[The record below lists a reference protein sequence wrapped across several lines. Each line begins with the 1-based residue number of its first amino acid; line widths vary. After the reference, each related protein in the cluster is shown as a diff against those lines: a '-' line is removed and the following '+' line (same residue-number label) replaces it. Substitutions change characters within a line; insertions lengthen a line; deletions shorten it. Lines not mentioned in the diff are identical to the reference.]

1 MIHRRDALKAF
12 TALSGAL
19 IARPLTA
26 AAAGA
31 TKVRVTLVR
40 WPYT

>member
-1 MIHRRDALKAF
+1 MIHRRDALKTF

-19 IARPLTA
+19 LTRRVTA
-26 AAAGA
+26 APAA
-31 TKVRVTLVR
+31 KVRVTLVR

>member
-19 IARPLTA
+19 LTRSATA
-26 AAAGA
+26 APAA
-31 TKVRVTLVR
+31 KVRVTLVR